1 MYICIYN
8 PLASTKKPKV
18 HKIAHV
24 FKMSNSKVPDTP
36 TISNKNEDNKDDD
49 DDDNDKDN
57 EASTTKVPK
66 TFNIEED
73 RQFLSHSMFVNRNL
87 SSNIII

>member
-1 MYICIYN
+1 
-8 PLASTKKPKV
+8 
-18 HKIAHV
+18 
-24 FKMSNSKVPDTP
+24 MSNSKVPDTP

-49 DDDNDKDN
+49 DNDDNDKDN

-87 SSNIII
+87 NSNIII